1 MAFIQSKGFS
11 NTYTIFFNFILQ
23 ICKSKMNTITKI
35 IGAGALVYLIKVGND
50 YYQASKNVQFRP
62 TGIRLEKDPQG
73 LFQIKIFTE
82 IANLSRSAIT
92 VDKISGSVVASNG
105 TLLGYYSGGKAVLN
119 PGVNNYTLIAKL
131 DNMSIVTQLIQS
143 IISGR
148 LPKTVNI
155 NNSLFLGVFPL
166 TQTVSFPLSL

>member
-1 MAFIQSKGFS
+1 
-11 NTYTIFFNFILQ
+11 
-23 ICKSKMNTITKI
+23 MNTLTKI
-35 IGAGALVYLIKVGND
+35 IGAGALVYLIKKGND
-50 YYQASKNVQFRP
+50 YFQAGKNVQFRP

-82 IANLSRSAIT
+82 IANLSKSSIT

-119 PGVNNYTLIAKL
+119 PGVNNYTLIAKI
-131 DNMSIVTQLIQS
+131 DNASVLTQLISS
-143 IISGR
+143 IMSGR
-148 LPKTVNI
+148 LPKAVNV

-166 TQTVSFPLSL
+166 TQTVSIPLSI